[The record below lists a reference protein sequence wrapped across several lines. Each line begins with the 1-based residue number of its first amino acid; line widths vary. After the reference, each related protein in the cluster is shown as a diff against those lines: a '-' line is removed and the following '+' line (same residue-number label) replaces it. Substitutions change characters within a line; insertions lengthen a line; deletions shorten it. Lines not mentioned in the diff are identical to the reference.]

1 DTRPLIISSR
11 AAYLCCLGVLS
22 DSNKKQAEIF
32 ANIPILQL
40 SSPGCSRFK
49 HPDVPVPDIR
59 VSAYNLY

>member
-1 DTRPLIISSR
+1 MNRSIFVHNK
-11 AAYLCCLGVLS
+11 VLFLQ
-22 DSNKKQAEIF
+22 NKQEKYEKQAEIF
-32 ANIPILQL
+32 AKIPILQL